1 MLFFLFFCCYIWYKA
16 VKLSDCNLWQRTW
29 NHVFF
34 YNRSSWETIFSK
46 STEVVTP
53 EQLQCCR
60 RIVQL
65 CKHCLLV
72 VYKYSSDSRGSP
84 TGISPYWDDTRYTF
98 QLFFKPCSLCIKKKK
113 KGKTPNISL
122 APEFL
127 LLWSL

>member
-1 MLFFLFFCCYIWYKA
+1 MFWTQHLPPLVLNSIDLSCKEAWSCFFFLFFYCYLWYKA
-16 VKLSDCNLWQRTW
+16 VKLSNCNLWQRTW

-34 YNRSSWETIFSK
+34 HNRSSWETIFSK

-98 QLFFKPCSLCIKKKK
+98 QYSLPK
-113 KGKTPNISL
+113 L
-122 APEFL
+122 
-127 LLWSL
+127 